1 MYSCALRGG
10 TADCRLKQPAVFASL
25 RSVQGAGLACQLG
38 RRFKA
43 FHALRSP
50 PATRA
55 PLRVLRRLPRVPAEP
70 IHPFARLYRF
80 GGSEN
85 QNRHPDRSP
94 GTSRRTVIFSP
105 IFSKGRQHLLHG
117 PPQTGADPHPAPG
130 QGYGVVRDFPL
141 PAASG
146 KMKSALRATPP
157 LGQSVPKPGARPPR
171 PTSGHFVQPA
181 GGGRRRS
188 IEQERNIPK
197 DKRLFHLRSS
207 KCQNIFRRRDF
218 DGCRP
223 WSEKSSTYIG
233 Q

>member
-1 MYSCALRGG
+1 MRTPPLL
-10 TADCRLKQPAVFASL
+10 ADFSHARACKPFCENSL
-25 RSVQGAGLACQLG
+25 TL
-38 RRFKA
+38 
-43 FHALRSP
+43 P
-50 PATRA
+50 RA

-130 QGYGVVRDFPL
+130 QGYGVVRDFPF

-171 PTSGHFVQPA
+171 PTSGHFGMLPIKQT
-181 GGGRRRS
+181 G
-188 IEQERNIPK
+188 K
-197 DKRLFHLRSS
+197 
-207 KCQNIFRRRDF
+207 
-218 DGCRP
+218 
-223 WSEKSSTYIG
+223 
-233 Q
+233 

>member
-85 QNRHPDRSP
+85 QNRHPDRSL
-94 GTSRRTVIFSP
+94 GTPRRTVFFSS

-117 PPQTGADPHPAPG
+117 PPQTGADPHPTLG
-130 QGYGVVRDFPL
+130 QGYGAARDFPF
-141 PAASG
+141 PAAGG
-146 KMKSALRATPP
+146 KMKSVLRDAPRWDKVS
-157 LGQSVPKPGARPPR
+157 QSRGHDLPA
-171 PTSGHFVQPA
+171 PTSGLLSSQRTA
-181 GGGRRRS
+181 CQR
-188 IEQERNIPK
+188 ERGNC
-197 DKRLFHLRSS
+197 DER
-207 KCQNIFRRRDF
+207 
-218 DGCRP
+218 
-223 WSEKSSTYIG
+223 
-233 Q
+233 

>member
-94 GTSRRTVIFSP
+94 GTPRRTVIFLP
-105 IFSKGRQHLLHG
+105 IFQ
-117 PPQTGADPHPAPG
+117 
-130 QGYGVVRDFPL
+130 
-141 PAASG
+141 
-146 KMKSALRATPP
+146 
-157 LGQSVPKPGARPPR
+157 PKEGNIFYMA
-171 PTSGHFVQPA
+171 
-181 GGGRRRS
+181 RRRQ
-188 IEQERNIPK
+188 EQT
-197 DKRLFHLRSS
+197 HT
-207 KCQNIFRRRDF
+207 QRRDMNRRGTSYF
-218 DGCRP
+218 LP
-223 WSEKSSTYIG
+223 LVVK
-233 Q
+233 